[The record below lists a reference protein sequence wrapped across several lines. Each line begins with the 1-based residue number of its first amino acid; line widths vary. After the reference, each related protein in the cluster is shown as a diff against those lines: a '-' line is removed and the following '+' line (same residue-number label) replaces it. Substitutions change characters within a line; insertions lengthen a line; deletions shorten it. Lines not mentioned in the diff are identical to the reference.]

1 MSDTPNHD
9 SVQATLD
16 VTEAFHRLV
25 DVGLAADDPRGINR
39 EGMQTLSDLLA
50 VLIFQ
55 AGAAPTTTGAVCS
68 ASARATMSAL
78 ADLLRGDEHSSAD
91 TVQLLTAALREARE
105 A

>member
-1 MSDTPNHD
+1 MRDTPNHD

-25 DVGLAADDPRGINR
+25 DVGLAADEPRGINR
-39 EGMQTLSDLLA
+39 QGMQTLSDLLA

-55 AGAAPTTTGAVCS
+55 AGASPSTTGAVCS

-78 ADLLRGDEHSSAD
+78 ADLLRGDEPTSPE
-91 TVQLLTAALREARE
+91 TLQLLAAAVRESRW
-105 A
+105 